1 MGVCYREIMTS
12 PPDTLQKM
20 AACIFPGLVE
30 GHPSFRQENERD
42 EPWRW
47 LLTIPF
53 GRTKPL
59 EIDESVPFT
68 TRTFVDNCMKTGYF
82 QAN

>member
-20 AACIFPGLVE
+20 AACFFPGLVE
-30 GHPSFRQENERD
+30 GHPSSRQED
-42 EPWRW
+42 ELDKPWRW
-47 LLTIPF
+47 LLTILF
-53 GRTKPL
+53 CRTKPP

-68 TRTFVDNCMKTGYF
+68 IRTFADNCRKTGYF